1 LLKLGARLRILV
13 VEDEPDLRS
22 GLCQALREEDYA
34 VDDAADGEEGLYK
47 AGVWNYDAIVLDIM
61 LPKLGG
67 LELLAALRREKNTP
81 VLLLTARDAV
91 DDRVKGL
98 DAGADDYLVKP
109 FELAELQARLRSLI
123 RRSSNQQTP
132 VVDVGAVSID
142 TTARQVS
149 LDGKPI
155 TFTAREY
162 RLVELLILNR
172 GKLVTRTMIYD
183 HLFDDTHDTMSN
195 IVDVYISRIRAQL
208 GKEFIRTRRGEG
220 YIIDG

>member
-1 LLKLGARLRILV
+1 MRILV
-13 VEDEPDLRS
+13 VEDEPDLRR

-47 AGVWNYDAIVLDIM
+47 AGVWDYDAIVLDVM
-61 LPKLGG
+61 LPKLNG
-67 LELLAALRREKNTP
+67 LELLTALRREKNTP

-132 VVDVGAVSID
+132 IVEVGAVSVD

-162 RLVELLILNR
+162 RLVELLVLNR

-220 YIIDG
+220 YIIDV

>member
-1 LLKLGARLRILV
+1 MRILV